1 MDEPHQPGVAMR
13 LWHLAEDTPR
23 TPHRVSAGDW
33 VTLEFGT
40 WPIEPGQEVWV
51 TLRVERTGGGEEQ
64 LVGAAWRRNAGAN
77 SYWKVEVGPFNDG
90 DVVRY
95 AVHGRGPD
103 GLVRGP
109 SAAFRVG
116 PKLHLAI
123 LWHQHQ
129 PLYRQL
135 DAPSARGSHAQPWV
149 RLHAIRD
156 YYSMASLVAE
166 HPAVHLT
173 INLTPVLLWQI
184 EDYVERGGTDT
195 ALELTLTPAAQLA
208 GEERETVLATFFDA
222 HWHNQIFPHE
232 RYRELFAQRS
242 EGLAFG
248 AQDLRD
254 LQMWFNLAWFG
265 KEFRDGDVTLVTG
278 ETVSVHRFVE
288 QQRDYSTADIMA
300 MVAEQMKILRA
311 IIPLHRALQDRG
323 QIELSTSPFYHPIL
337 PLLADSDRATVD
349 RPGTALPR
357 RLARPD
363 DAAAQVRLAVEH
375 YEHCFGRRPRG
386 MWPAEGAVG
395 PYVLPFF
402 ANEGI
407 RWIASDRGV
416 LARSGRWGYAADDP
430 DVLCQPYRAEEGG
443 ATLSIFFR
451 DPWLADHIGF
461 HYQQYP
467 DYEDAAREFLD
478 QIRERYARRVRRDE
492 DRVLLVVLDGENA
505 WGAYRD
511 DARPFLHA
519 LYTLLERDTEIRTVT
534 CAEYLEG
541 NPSRRVD
548 PHPTQD
554 QRQVYDLYTGS
565 WIDELGSA
573 PGADLGTWIGEAEE
587 NRAWLLLADTR
598 EALDRAGASAA
609 DAPTAFHA
617 MYAAEGSDWFWWLG
631 EDQDSGDDAAFD
643 ELFRTHLVSVYFALG
658 LEPPAALAVH
668 LVPRAVTWSFSR
680 PAREV
685 QSRDRV
691 VIQTHCPGTVTWRL
705 DNGPAWSAALEAA
718 GGVMAGTQRYHTT
731 IGPFPSDAAELRFR
745 LRCTDSGCT
754 GADPSC
760 RGEEHLVVIARP
772 EAPSAPD
779 PPAATPALR
788 RRPPAAR
795 QDPEAEVHGMHDDA
809 VLQYGTQNSSPRP
822 LS

>member
-1 MDEPHQPGVAMR
+1 MH
-13 LWHLAEDTPR
+13 LWHLAPDTPR

-40 WPIEPGQEVWV
+40 WPISPGQEVWI
-51 TLRVERTGGGEEQ
+51 TLRVERAGGGGEER
-64 LVGAAWRRNAGAN
+64 LVGATWHRNAGAN
-77 SYWKVEVGPFNDG
+77 SYWKVEVGPFDDG

-95 AVHGRGPD
+95 AAHGHGPD

-109 SAAFRVG
+109 SASFRVG

-135 DAPSARGSHAQPWV
+135 DAPSARGSYAQPWV

-208 GEERETVLATFFDA
+208 DEERETVLATFFDA
-222 HWHNQIFPHE
+222 HWHNQIFPHD

-242 EGLAFG
+242 EGRAFG

-278 ETVSVHRFVE
+278 ETVSVRRFVE
-288 QQRDYSTADIMA
+288 QQRDYSAADIGA
-300 MVAEQMKILRA
+300 MVAEQVKILRA

-323 QIELSTSPFYHPIL
+323 QIELSTSPFHHPIL

-349 RPGTALPR
+349 RPGASLPR

-395 PYVLPFF
+395 QHVLPFF
-402 ANEGI
+402 AHEGI
-407 RWIASDRGV
+407 RWIASDQGV
-416 LARSGRWGYAADDP
+416 LARSGRWGYEAEDP
-430 DVLCQPYRAEEGG
+430 DVLCQPYRAGEDG

-467 DYEDAAREFLD
+467 DYEDAAREFLG
-478 QIRERYARRVRRDE
+478 QIRARYARRIGGEE

-505 WGAYRD
+505 WGAYRE

-519 LYTLLERDTEIRTVT
+519 LYTLLEHDAEIRTVT
-534 CAEYLEG
+534 CAGYLDG
-541 NPSRRVD
+541 DPGRRVD
-548 PHPTQD
+548 PHPTRD
-554 QRQVYDLYTGS
+554 QRRVYDLYAGS

-573 PGADLGTWIGEAEE
+573 PGVDLGTWIGEAEE
-587 NRAWLLLADTR
+587 NRAWALLADTR
-598 EALDRAGASAA
+598 EALERAGASAA

-643 ELFRTHLVSVYFALG
+643 ELFRMHLASVYRGLG
-658 LEPPAALAVH
+658 LAVPGSLHVH
-668 LVPRAVTWSFSR
+668 LVPRAVTWTFTR
-680 PAREV
+680 PARRV
-685 QSRDRV
+685 QPQDRL
-691 VIQTHCPGTVTWRL
+691 VIRTHCPGEVTWRL
-705 DNGPAWSAALEAA
+705 GGGPTWRAALEPA
-718 GGVMAGTQRYHTT
+718 GGVIAGTRSHHLT
-731 IGPFPSDAAELRFR
+731 IGPFPPDSTELRFR
-745 LRCTDSGCT
+745 FRCADLRCSGAEPCCREDEYVVAIGMPESVREHEPSDASPSGT
-754 GADPSC
+754 PGA
-760 RGEEHLVVIARP
+760 LA
-772 EAPSAPD
+772 
-779 PPAATPALR
+779 
-788 RRPPAAR
+788 
-795 QDPEAEVHGMHDDA
+795 
-809 VLQYGTQNSSPRP
+809 
-822 LS
+822 